1 MRLLPTLLTA
11 PVLLAQAPAPAPSYA
26 QKAKEGLAA
35 ITPALMKENP
45 AEAVAKA
52 KALLPEGGKLPF
64 DKTNPVTVSKSI
76 ADWRGLLDVHST
88 IANASLAAGQWEE
101 AKAAAETAKDV
112 AKQLQAEAYQP
123 LTGLRESW
131 AKASAEAAKALEE
144 IKTLEAKA
152 DKTPDETARLANLK
166 ANEATYKGNVTNAER
181 ATSGIDRTLK
191 SLSDQVKDFDPTI
204 KSIEDRLKTEQEELV
219 KFKTKPALSKGIVV
233 SVRKDHANLDSA
245 LSYLRRASILDP
257 SNKDAA
263 HCADVLLGKA
273 EDKPE
278 KPAKKAGAKA
288 APRKKGK

>member
-1 MRLLPTLLTA
+1 MRLLPVLLAA
-11 PVLLAQAPAPAPSYA
+11 PALLAQAPAPAPSYA

-64 DKTNPVTVSKSI
+64 DKTSPATVSKSI
-76 ADWRGLLDVHST
+76 AEWRGLLDVHST

-101 AKAAAETAKDV
+101 AKAEAETAKDT
-112 AKQLQAEAYQP
+112 AKQLQAEAFQP
-123 LTGLRESW
+123 LNALKETW
-131 AKASAEAAKALEE
+131 AKASGEAAKALED
-144 IKTLEAKA
+144 IKTLEAKT
-152 DKTPDETARLANLK
+152 DKTPEETDRLANLK

-191 SLSDQVKDFDPTI
+191 NLGDQVKDFDPTI
-204 KSIEDRLKTEQEELV
+204 KSIEDRLKTEQDELV
-219 KFKTKPALSKGIVV
+219 KFKTKAALSKGIVV

-245 LSYLRRASILDP
+245 LSYLRRALILDP
-257 SNKDAA
+257 ANKDAA
-263 HCADVLLGKA
+263 HYADVLLGKA

-278 KPAKKAGAKA
+278 KPAKPTAGKGS
-288 APRKKGK
+288 RKKGK